1 MGNTRGLPPPT
12 SVEMADRKQTQS
24 LAEGVD
30 KELTCAICLS
40 RYNQPK
46 ILPCLHSYCKGCLQD
61 MMKKPREKKSITCPQ
76 CKVVHDIPPQGI
88 DGFATF
94 FTINNLLELLHI
106 HENTEE
112 TPQVESL
119 KCTSGLDDNSAVAR
133 CLTCSSYLCGSCCT
147 IHQKL
152 NLTRDH
158 EVKTFE
164 EIKQSD
170 KKTGARSLHKRQHCE
185 EHKDKLLE
193 LYCKTCKKVIC
204 LLCALVTHKQ
214 HDYAVVSEVRAEV
227 QKQLEKQI
235 SELQAKEIEFQNHQ
249 KYTENLLRISNEA
262 AKSSK
267 VKVNKACDD
276 LIEAVEA
283 RRAHLLAEVR
293 TIHESEVKQIITESE
308 SLALSLLRLS
318 DSIQFTRRLLDN
330 GDDVEVTAVSDQT
343 AQTLTNL
350 KELAWDTSILKPSL
364 LRPEFESLK
373 ESIGKFGK
381 VLRMVQPSDIIFDGI
396 PEEVFVGRESN
407 FNVHLSKEISERG
420 YDAVSE
426 ITVSCLDTQID
437 CKVKKHDF
445 NSWMVSFTP
454 DKTGEHKVTVEI
466 GSSVSSSCII
476 NVVENEK
483 CDECVEDIP
492 MTTCSHAMAED
503 RHVMCLQKE
512 QPQVACRSFYDQK
525 QKSTPGRKTKDSVR
539 QSKGGQSAEGQEW
552 WKISSTVYPYLKAHL
567 SEKR

>member
-1 MGNTRGLPPPT
+1 
-12 SVEMADRKQTQS
+12 MAALKQITKSQS
-24 LAEGVD
+24 LAKGVD

-46 ILPCLHSYCKGCLQD
+46 ILPCLHSYCKGCLED
-61 MMKKPREKKSITCPQ
+61 IMKKPQEKKSITCPQ
-76 CKVVHDIPPQGI
+76 CKVVHEIPPQGI
-88 DGFATF
+88 DGFTTF

-106 HENTEE
+106 HESTEE
-112 TPQVESL
+112 TPVESI
-119 KCTSGLDDNSAVAR
+119 KCTSGLDDNPAVAR
-133 CLTCSSYLCGSCCT
+133 CLTCSDYLCESCCT
-147 IHQKL
+147 IHQKQKL
-152 NLTRDH
+152 SRDH
-158 EVKTFE
+158 EIKTLK

-170 KKTGARSLHKRQHCE
+170 KMTGVRSLHKRQHCE

-204 LLCALVTHKQ
+204 LLCVLVTHKQ
-214 HDYAVVSEVRAEV
+214 HDYAVVSETRAEV

-235 SELQAKEIEFQNHQ
+235 SELQVKEIEFQNHQ

-381 VLRMVQPSDIIFDGI
+381 VLCMVQPNDIIFDGI
-396 PEEVFVGRESN
+396 PDEVFVGRESN
-407 FNVHLSKEISERG
+407 FKVHLSKEISERG

-454 DKTGEHKVTVEI
+454 DKTGEHKVTVQI
-466 GSSVSSSCII
+466 GSSVSASCII
-476 NVVENEK
+476 
-483 CDECVEDIP
+483 
-492 MTTCSHAMAED
+492 
-503 RHVMCLQKE
+503 HVF
-512 QPQVACRSFYDQK
+512 SF
-525 QKSTPGRKTKDSVR
+525 P
-539 QSKGGQSAEGQEW
+539 
-552 WKISSTVYPYLKAHL
+552 L
-567 SEKR
+567 